1 MKAAAIILVFLAIFA
16 SGSFAQGLKDNFIRE
31 MFYWRPIGQ
40 FYELL
45 FSFFGTYTLFNFTL
59 WYFFNLAVIPLSKLT
74 I

>member
-40 FYELL
+40 FYDLL
-45 FSFFGTYTLFNFTL
+45 FGFFGTFTLFNFTIG
-59 WYFFNLAVIPLSKLT
+59 YFFQFGGDT
-74 I
+74 T